1 MQVLTYNKNRN
12 KNQDYVAFS
21 SSVVVLVSC
30 TFSRCLVPSSS
41 DEYISSLSIPP
52 DFDDEV
58 PELTNFDTSSVLF
71 LVDIS
76 LSSSLV
82 ILASVF
88 GFNTFPLSADIP
100 VVYEITSS
108 GLVVPFTIS
117 AAVTPPSSG
126 LLIPLAMLA
135 LDISAVS
142 SIFLSLSPIV
152 VVVITSLGDVSAS
165 GGAIS
170 LFLSLLSLL
179 ICLYIGHQII
189 KSKLIILLSNL

>member
-1 MQVLTYNKNRN
+1 MQVLTYDKNRN

-41 DEYISSLSIPP
+41 DEYISSLSIPRN
-52 DFDDEV
+52 FDDEV
-58 PELTNFDTSSVLF
+58 PELTNFDTSSVL
-71 LVDIS
+71 LVASIS

-108 GLVVPFTIS
+108 GLVVPFTMS

-126 LLIPLAMLA
+126 PLIPLAMLA
-135 LDISAVS
+135 LDISPVS
-142 SIFLSLSPIV
+142 SIFLSLSPTFV
-152 VVVITSLGDVSAS
+152 VVVVTSIGDVSVWE
-165 GGAIS
+165 GAIS
-170 LFLSLLSLL
+170 PFLSLLSLL
-179 ICLYIGHQII
+179 IFVHHIHW
-189 KSKLIILLSNL
+189 SSNY

>member
-1 MQVLTYNKNRN
+1 MQVLTYDKNRN

-30 TFSRCLVPSSS
+30 TFSRFLVPSSS

-52 DFDDEV
+52 DFPDEV

-71 LVDIS
+71 VAVAIS
-76 LSSSLV
+76 LSSSFV
-82 ILASVF
+82 TPASVF
-88 GFNTFPLSADIP
+88 GFSTFPFSADIP

-135 LDISAVS
+135 LDISPVS
-142 SIFLSLSPIV
+142 SIFLSLSPTFV
-152 VVVITSLGDVSAS
+152 VAPIAL
-165 GGAIS
+165 
-170 LFLSLLSLL
+170 
-179 ICLYIGHQII
+179 
-189 KSKLIILLSNL
+189 

>member
-12 KNQDYVAFS
+12 KNQDYIAFS

-41 DEYISSLSIPP
+41 DEYISFLSMPP

-58 PELTNFDTSSVLF
+58 PELTNFDTSSVF
-71 LVDIS
+71 VEVDIS

-88 GFNTFPLSADIP
+88 GFSTFPLSADIP

-135 LDISAVS
+135 LDISPVS
-142 SIFLSLSPIV
+142 SIFLSLSPTV
-152 VVVITSLGDVSAS
+152 VVVVVTSIGDVSA
-165 GGAIS
+165 
-170 LFLSLLSLL
+170 
-179 ICLYIGHQII
+179 
-189 KSKLIILLSNL
+189 

>member
-12 KNQDYVAFS
+12 KNQDYIAFS

-52 DFDDEV
+52 DFADEV
-58 PELTNFDTSSVLF
+58 PELTNFDTSSVF
-71 LVDIS
+71 DDVVAAIS
-76 LSSSLV
+76 LSSSFV
-82 ILASVF
+82 TPASVF
-88 GFNTFPLSADIP
+88 GFSAFPFSADIP

-108 GLVVPFTIS
+108 GLVVPFTIF

-135 LDISAVS
+135 LDISPVS
-142 SIFLSLSPIV
+142 SIFLSLSPTAV
-152 VVVITSLGDVSAS
+152 VVVTSIGDVSAS

-170 LFLSLLSLL
+170 LFLSL
-179 ICLYIGHQII
+179 
-189 KSKLIILLSNL
+189 